1 MLSGQLVYEVH
12 QIVTNQ
18 SVINQKCCRYVT
30 EIAVTLT
37 NSTCLATV
45 LWKKFNGREPA
56 NLDVWKF
63 VDCSVHLCDDR
74 VLAVLVFLTELIPDR
89 CQLLAVATPRSIC
102 NQL

>member
-1 MLSGQLVYEVH
+1 MSSIFFSIPH
-12 QIVTNQ
+12 KVTNQ

-30 EIAVTLT
+30 ETAVTLT